1 LQAISQTDYPRRMYL
16 KPLPIFMVVVWLLV
30 AACVRAQDNPME
42 DADLQQLLKQ
52 AQEMQKNARDLQK
65 NPGSRDTGKKLADL
79 EATAKEQLAQQERK
93 NAKNKNCR
101 PR

>member
-1 LQAISQTDYPRRMYL
+1 MDL
-16 KPLPIFMVVVWLLV
+16 KHLPISMLVVWLLV
-30 AACVRAQDNPME
+30 GASLCAQDNPMN
-42 DADLQQLLKQ
+42 DPDLQQLLKQ